1 MQRSERGIGLIL
13 ALIVLALLSLLVAA
27 MLTAVSV
34 EVWIGDNFTRETQLV
49 YLAEAGIEEGREH
62 LQKASLVPSPVPF
75 IKDATL
81 LDTNGRQAGR
91 YSVTLLRSDPLTL
104 RSAGSI
110 GPARRTIEVR
120 LKRSGFPALPDA
132 VTLNEEV
139 PFPVG
144 RDAQLEAPEDLERI
158 VEGIARHATDVYNP
172 GVGASVSLGPI
183 GSPTDYRIVV
193 VNGDCEFESAT
204 GYGILLVR
212 GDLALN
218 GTVSWNGLILVIGQ
232 GVLRASTTTVAWV
245 SGAVFLTRT
254 RANDRTSSAPLG
266 TLLKNR
272 GLVTFD
278 IPAGA
283 ASIDRS
289 EAEMKLANEGFPYV
303 ATAYREY

>member
-1 MQRSERGIGLIL
+1 MHRSEKGLGLIL

-49 YLAEAGIEEGREH
+49 YLAEAGIEEGREQ

-81 LDTNGRQAGR
+81 LDTSGREAGR

-110 GPARRTIEVR
+110 GTARRTIEVR

-139 PFPVG
+139 PFPAG

-172 GVGASVSLGPI
+172 GVGATRQPGPHWI
-183 GSPTDYRIVV
+183 SDRLPNCGRQWRLRVRECDGLRHPSCPRRPGAKRNSSHGTD
-193 VNGDCEFESAT
+193 
-204 GYGILLVR
+204 
-212 GDLALN
+212 
-218 GTVSWNGLILVIGQ
+218 
-232 GVLRASTTTVAWV
+232 
-245 SGAVFLTRT
+245 
-254 RANDRTSSAPLG
+254 
-266 TLLKNR
+266 
-272 GLVTFD
+272 
-278 IPAGA
+278 
-283 ASIDRS
+283 
-289 EAEMKLANEGFPYV
+289 
-303 ATAYREY
+303 

>member
-1 MQRSERGIGLIL
+1 M
-13 ALIVLALLSLLVAA
+13 
-27 MLTAVSV
+27 
-34 EVWIGDNFTRETQLV
+34 
-49 YLAEAGIEEGREH
+49 EGRER
-62 LQKASLVPSPVPF
+62 LQKASLVPAPVPF

-132 VTLNEEV
+132 VTLNENEEV

-144 RDAQLEAPEDLERI
+144 RDAQLEAPEDLEGI
-158 VEGIARHATDVYNP
+158 VEGIARHATDVHNP